1 MEIALGAAVA
11 LLGAV
16 IGTIVLEW
24 LTGRRWERQRAEERL
39 RRLRGLRAEILENTV
54 LDTSGSWL
62 KAPFS
67 T

>member
-24 LTGRRWERQRAEERL
+24 LTGRRLERHFGEERF
-39 RRLRGLRAEILENTV
+39 RKLRGLRARAGFQVCRLEGGAS
-54 LDTSGSWL
+54 DDQQG
-62 KAPFS
+62 
-67 T
+67 